1 MVEEGGDMLDPSML
15 GGGKECK
22 EAGGGTPEAE
32 EVGGGSG
39 EESGST
45 IGGEFESSGGALGQS
60 VGGALPSVSG
70 TLGKYPPPSD
80 MVRSAVEES
89 SGDTSGGAAL
99 W

>member
-1 MVEEGGDMLDPSML
+1 MLAVSML

-22 EAGGGTPEAE
+22 EFGVCDGGNPAAE
-32 EVGGGSG
+32 EVGGRR

-45 IGGEFESSGGALGQS
+45 TGGELGSSGGASGKLD
-60 VGGALPSVSG
+60 GGALPSMSG

-80 MVRSAVEES
+80 MVRSAVDGS
-89 SGDTSGGAAL
+89 KGDTSGGAAV

>member
-1 MVEEGGDMLDPSML
+1 MLGSSIL

-22 EAGGGTPEAE
+22 EFGGCDGGYPAAE
-32 EVGGGSG
+32 EVGGGRV

-45 IGGEFESSGGALGQS
+45 TGGEFGSSGGALRKFT
-60 VGGALPSVSG
+60 GGALSSVSG

-80 MVRSAVEES
+80 MVRSVVDGS